1 MEETLNKEGET
12 KPHHMLQGR
21 KYEGGTMFQMINLV
35 L

>member
-12 KPHHMLQGR
+12 KPHHIFKGR
-21 KYEGGTMFQMINLV
+21 KYGGGTTFQMIDLV

>member
-12 KPHHMLQGR
+12 KPHHILQGR
-21 KYEGGTMFQMINLV
+21 KYGGGSMFHMINLV